1 VFLLSL
7 RSNPRALGITCI
19 VTATLLVALADALT
33 KWLSATY
40 GTPQIAFIRCSFGTL
55 YMTAFVLVANRC
67 KDLRTQRPG
76 GHMARAMLVAGVILG
91 VFYALAKIPMIE
103 VEAIGHAAPFFVA
116 MLAPAWLKEQV
127 TGHNWVAIG
136 VGFLGVLIILR
147 PDPGHFHVAHLFMF
161 ACAMGYALLFLLARG
176 LSRTETTLALTFY
189 IYPPSVLI
197 TALVLWHQPWLAP
210 TPAHWGVFALQS
222 FVATLATLFFIAG
235 VRRVDAT
242 LTATLD
248 YVTLIWVAVL
258 GYVFWGEK
266 PDPITFCGIV
276 LIVCGGI
283 YIVRHSTRKLDASI
297 VQQVE
302 H

>member
-1 VFLLSL
+1 MLPLSL
-7 RSNPRALGITCI
+7 RANPRALGITYI
-19 VTATLLVALADALT
+19 LAATLLVALADALT
-33 KWLSATY
+33 KWLSASF
-40 GTPQIAFIRCSFGTL
+40 GTPQIAFIRCSLGAL
-55 YMTAFVLVANRC
+55 YMTAYVLATNRWQG
-67 KDLRTQRPG
+67 LHTQRLG
-76 GHMARAMLVAGVILG
+76 GHMTRALLVAGVILG

-116 MLAPAWLKEQV
+116 VLAPVWLKEQV
-127 TGHNWVAIG
+127 TGHNWGAIG

-147 PDPGHFHVAHLFMF
+147 PDPDHFHVAHIVMF
-161 ACAMGYALLFLLARG
+161 ACAVGYSLLILLARG

-197 TALVLWHQPWLAP
+197 TALFLWGRAWLPP
-210 TPAHWGVFALQS
+210 TVAHWGLFGLQS
-222 FVATLATLFFIAG
+222 LFATVATLLFIAG

-248 YVTLIWVAVL
+248 YFTLIWVAL
-258 GYVFWGEK
+258 IGYAFWGEK
-266 PDPITFCGIV
+266 PDPITFVGIV

-283 YIVRHSTRKLDASI
+283 YIVRHSTRRLDASI

>member
-1 VFLLSL
+1 MFLLSL
-7 RSNPRALGITCI
+7 RNNPRALGITYI
-19 VTATLLVALADALT
+19 MAATLLVALADAFT
-33 KWLSATY
+33 KWLSAFY
-40 GTPQIAFIRCSFGTL
+40 GTPQIAFIRCSFGAL
-55 YMTAFVLVANRC
+55 YMLGFVVATNRWQ
-67 KDLRTQRPG
+67 DLRTRRLG
-76 GHMARAMLVAGVILG
+76 GHMARALLVAGVILG

-116 MLAPAWLKEQV
+116 MLAPVWLKEHV

-136 VGFLGVLIILR
+136 IGFLGVLIILR
-147 PDPGHFHVAHLFMF
+147 PDPDHFHIAHVVMF
-161 ACAMGYALLFLLARG
+161 AGAMGYSLLILLARG

-197 TALVLWHQPWLAP
+197 TALFLWHQPWLAP
-210 TPAHWGVFALQS
+210 TPAHWGLFATQS
-222 FVATLATLFFIAG
+222 LVATLATLFFIAG

-266 PDPITFCGIV
+266 PDPITFIGIV
-276 LIVCGGI
+276 FIVCGGI
-283 YIVRHSTRKLDASI
+283 YIVRHSTRKLDESI

>member
-1 VFLLSL
+1 MLPLSL
-7 RSNPRALGITCI
+7 QNNPRALGITYI
-19 VTATLLVALADALT
+19 VVATLFVALADAFT
-33 KWLSATY
+33 KWLSASY
-40 GTPQIAFIRCSFGTL
+40 ATPQIAFIRCSFGAF
-55 YMTAFVLVANRC
+55 YMTAYVLASNRFR
-67 KDLRTQRPG
+67 DLRTQRPG
-76 GHMARAMLVAGVILG
+76 GHMTRALLVAGVILG

-116 MLAPAWLKEQV
+116 MLAPVWLKEHV

-147 PDPGHFHVAHLFMF
+147 PDPVHFHVAHIVMF
-161 ACAMGYALLFLLARG
+161 VCALGYSLLILLARG

-197 TALVLWHQPWLAP
+197 TALFLWGRPWLPP
-210 TPAHWGVFALQS
+210 TLTHWGLFALQS
-222 FVATLATLFFIAG
+222 LVATLATLFFIAG

-248 YVTLIWVAVL
+248 YITLIWVALL
-258 GYVFWGEK
+258 GYAVWGEK